1 MITTDVIYARPF
13 MTDDGCDHTTR
24 IIWTMNANARARTR
38 SPYVP
43 APAPRQVVSPKFAPN
58 PKSSGRKQKK
68 AKPRVTLDAKSLISV
83 MIGKTLTKTQILA
96 ALDKHYPGH
105 GTTLIKLSNRLTSMI
120 NSPHV
125 KITRHE
131 KPTPEFTLEK
141 VDKDFYLNSDRAAR
155 GMTGE

>member
-13 MTDDGCDHTTR
+13 MTDNGCDHTDR
-24 IIWTMNANARARTR
+24 ILWAMNANARARTR

-43 APAPRQVVSPKFAPN
+43 APAPVQVVKPKFAPL
-58 PKSSGRKQKK
+58 PKKAGRNHKK

-105 GTTLIKLSNRLTSMI
+105 GLTLIKLSGRLTSML
-120 NSPHV
+120 NSQHV